1 MGSWQAWTSCEH
13 DVFVPKST
21 LPWLIL
27 ILPMKLE
34 SFQINSDYFIFVGNS
49 LSLEKFFSLQFYS
62 KADKWGVDPF
72 VPWCTILQLVCIT
85 DDDIWL
91 LKKIMEAEVVDGF
104 SSTNQ
109 KLASQIPNM
118 YIYINRFQTPCLTK
132 ERVFFKLSKA
142 WSSWPMQTPFTKH
155 NTQPLAVMTEYGQR
169 GASMAGWHST
179 DVMIK
184 CPKLHSWIHSIQRI
198 SVKALNPTKLCCNP
212 KRLSKDC
219 PWLGYH
225 DITYAT
231 CVFLFETS
239 VNLDHTLP
247 GSSFLA
253 PHALLAARWSKGGDW
268 GR

>member
-1 MGSWQAWTSCEH
+1 MWTWCLC
-13 DVFVPKST
+13 T
-21 LPWLIL
+21 
-27 ILPMKLE
+27 
-34 SFQINSDYFIFVGNS
+34 QINTAMIDLDTSNEIREFSNQLRLLHFCGKLFEFREVFQFAILLQGWQVRCRSFCPVMHHPAAGLHHGRWHLITQKDYGSRGCWWFFIN
-49 LSLEKFFSLQFYS
+49 Q
-62 KADKWGVDPF
+62 P
-72 VPWCTILQLVCIT
+72 
-85 DDDIWL
+85 
-91 LKKIMEAEVVDGF
+91 KIGF
-104 SSTNQ
+104 SDS
-109 KLASQIPNM
+109 KYV